1 MKKSI
6 HVQYFAILREQA
18 GCTRETLE
26 TLAPD
31 AEALYQEIA
40 ARHQFTLDASQVR
53 VARDSQYQSM
63 KMPLIDGMRLT
74 FIPPVAG
81 G

>member
-1 MKKSI
+1 MKQTI

-18 GCTRETLE
+18 GCANETLG

-31 AEALYQEIA
+31 AEALYREIA
-40 ARHQFTLDASQVR
+40 ARHHFTLDVSQIR